1 MERELDLRCS
11 FCGKA
16 PDEVDQMIATHK
28 ISQKLSTHRYAT
40 SLKAAIC
47 DECLR
52 LVVEILEEA
61 QAIQPPET

>member
-28 ISQKLSTHRYAT
+28 LSQKLTTDRYAT

-47 DECLR
+47 DECVR
-52 LVVEILEEA
+52 LCVEILEEA
-61 QAIQPPET
+61 RAIRPPER